1 MQDVKKPSNSLEA
14 FEFWMNDMQ
23 TQFTHMPF
31 AHSKKIE
38 VKDANEVSESQKMQ
52 YLFNWR
58 ESGDLE
64 SLAKLYEANGN
75 LKAANYVRTK
85 LMEVL

>member
-1 MQDVKKPSNSLEA
+1 MQDIKERKGFSAYFEAILEPRRQELATYMGTVKRIP
-14 FEFWMNDMQ
+14 
-23 TQFTHMPF
+23 
-31 AHSKKIE
+31 

-85 LMEVL
+85 LMGVL